1 MFKISS
7 GMGRKFIGM
16 ASAVAAAVLFS
27 GCAKQES
34 ATVAQADTHSEMIA
48 QADIPEVIVTASRD
62 SAAVGTKSRHE

>member
-1 MFKISS
+1 MFKISN

-16 ASAVAAAVLFS
+16 ASAVALAVVFS

-34 ATVAQADTHSEMIA
+34 VITAQTDTHAQVIA

-62 SAAVGTKSRHE
+62 SATAGVEMRHE

>member
-1 MFKISS
+1 MIKMRN

-16 ASAVAAAVLFS
+16 ASAVALAVLFS

-34 ATVAQADTHSEMIA
+34 GIASQTDTHAQVVA

-62 SAAVGTKSRHE
+62 SATAGAEIRHQ